1 MSDEFPVS
9 WADDHRVTR
18 REFARSLAGASGGSF
33 LASAVLTAAAR
44 AGQRS
49 PAVEVEVET
58 KVATVDELPVGGA
71 KVFGYPEA
79 GQPCILLRL
88 EADRFVAYAQRCT
101 HLGCPVLYQ
110 AAERRLYCPCHQGVF
125 DARSGEV
132 LAGPPPR
139 PLPRIE
145 LVRRGEELWA
155 VGVR

>member
-9 WADDHRVTR
+9 WADDHLVTR
-18 REFARSLAGASGGSF
+18 REFTRSLAWASGGSF
-33 LASAVLTAAAR
+33 LATAVLTAASR
-44 AGQRS
+44 APERS
-49 PAVEVEVET
+49 PAVEI

-79 GQPCILLRL
+79 SQPCILLRL

-110 AAERRLYCPCHQGVF
+110 AAGRRLHCPCHQGFF
-125 DARSGEV
+125 DATTGEV

-145 LVRRGEELWA
+145 LARRGEELWA

>member
-18 REFARSLAGASGGSF
+18 RQFTRALAWVSGGSF
-33 LASAVLTAAAR
+33 LATAALSTASRAR
-44 AGQRS
+44 PGP
-49 PAVEVEVET
+49 PAVAVET

-79 GQPCILLRL
+79 SQPCILLRL

-110 AAERRLYCPCHQGVF
+110 AAQRRLHCPCHQGFF
-125 DARSGEV
+125 DAASGEV

-145 LVRRGEELWA
+145 LVRRGGELWA
-155 VGVR
+155 VGMR